1 MVFLLPLA
9 FQVFQEPDDFFILF
23 NESEVGLHDKPLSR
37 GDLLQEEFLSVAGHL
52 PGIGQLFHG
61 LKELPGEK
69 DDGTLSPP
77 NSFAR

>member
-1 MVFLLPLA
+1 MIFSFCSMRVRLVFTT
-9 FQVFQEPDDFFILF
+9 
-23 NESEVGLHDKPLSR
+23 KLSR

-69 DDGTLSPP
+69 DDGTLFPP